1 PVAELSGV
9 LLISHDATPFN
20 VRRSVGPAELS
31 ARYQDVT
38 HDGPHFSTARTVWT
52 VHQRGPRQPP
62 PDTEQALRVQSSMP
76 TATPTFMHL
85 PRPRVPL
92 AQLPPSA
99 TRRQPSTSRTVPTRD
114 SELATHSVG
123 PLEGFQHERNV

>member
-1 PVAELSGV
+1 
-9 LLISHDATPFN
+9 
-20 VRRSVGPAELS
+20 
-31 ARYQDVT
+31 YQDVT

-62 PDTEQALRVQSSMP
+62 RDTEQALRVQSRMP
-76 TATPTFMHL
+76 TANRTFMYL
-85 PRPRVPL
+85 TRPRVPFTQI
-92 AQLPPSA
+92 ASSA